1 MIKTAFTLGIKPD
14 EFWSMIPREFFL
26 LVESYNAEMER
37 EFEVYQHLLAWHAA
51 NIMNAS
57 GNLKRSVTVDKL
69 LGKNKKKKVSL
80 SREEQKK
87 QLEDLK
93 RKFGY

>member
-14 EFWSMIPREFFL
+14 EFWSMIPREFYL

-69 LGKNKKKKVSL
+69 LGKNKKKKLSL
-80 SREEQKK
+80 NREEQKK

>member
-26 LVESYNAEMER
+26 LVEAYNEEVER

-87 QLEDLK
+87 KLEDLK

>member
-26 LVESYNAEMER
+26 LVESYNAEVER

>member
-14 EFWSMIPREFFL
+14 EFWSMIPREFFF
-26 LVESYNAEMER
+26 LVESYNAEVER

>member
-14 EFWSMIPREFFL
+14 EFWSMIPREFYL
-26 LVESYNAEMER
+26 LVESYNAEVER